1 MSCLNWRS
9 GPALG
14 LNQFLCERLPE
25 GDNNVGFQSCLLGT
39 SVRRQ
44 WLQPI
49 SLPHISTW
57 GTMDQNVILMRTKFC
72 FWIGE
77 IMNEFL
83 KFNPIDW
90 WIGSDPG
97 YHPITY
103 NGTDLNGRLNLCLL
117 ATRPN
122 VASSTWGD
130 FLCDTWSDRIGHPC
144 KILCYIDRSL
154 FLITLMMY
162 FWIWMLKLQIYDLS
176 CKI

>member
-9 GPALG
+9 GLALG

-122 VASSTWGD
+122 VASSNQPEEIFCVILDQTELVIHARFCAILVD
-130 FLCDTWSDRIGHPC
+130 HYSSSPFDDVFL
-144 KILCYIDRSL
+144 
-154 FLITLMMY
+154 
-162 FWIWMLKLQIYDLS
+162 DLNVE
-176 CKI
+176 I